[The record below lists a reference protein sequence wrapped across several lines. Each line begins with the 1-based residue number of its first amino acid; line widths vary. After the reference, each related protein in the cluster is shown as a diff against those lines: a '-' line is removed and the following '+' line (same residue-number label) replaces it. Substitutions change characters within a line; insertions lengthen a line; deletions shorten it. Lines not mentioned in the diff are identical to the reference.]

1 MWGVVVGVD
10 IAWAS
15 ARVDVSRVSFA
26 ELYRSEFPAMV
37 RVAWSIVG
45 SKTAAEDLVQ
55 DAFVRVGQ
63 RYEAIREPGAYLR
76 RAVVNGCRNELRR
89 NKFRSGVAVPERA
102 SLDVSTVAILDA
114 LGVLDVRQRT
124 AIVLRYIDDRPDDEI
139 AVLLGVRRAT
149 VRSLIFRGLQ
159 RLRMTME
166 Q

>member
-15 ARVDVSRVSFA
+15 ARIGVSRMSFA
-26 ELYRSEFPAMV
+26 ELYRSEYSAMV
-37 RVAWSIVG
+37 RVAWSIIG

-63 RYEAIREPGAYLR
+63 RYDAIRQPGAYLR

-89 NKFRSGVAVPERA
+89 NKFRSSVSVPERV

-159 RLRMTME
+159 RLRVTVE